1 MQWSRP
7 PDTKRHWSAVQNIS
21 GGYQTL
27 LTHNIQKDPLKKIR
41 LIQCS
46 SGYMRRKKN
55 AMEKQDIRGLLN
67 GEYLEILKTSFLSSK
82 GKNILTNAK
91 KKAISLCPTGAKH
104 SPASA

>member
-1 MQWSRP
+1 
-7 PDTKRHWSAVQNIS
+7 
-21 GGYQTL
+21 
-27 LTHNIQKDPLKKIR
+27 
-41 LIQCS
+41 
-46 SGYMRRKKN
+46 
-55 AMEKQDIRGLLN
+55 MEKQDIRGLLN